1 MQEFFDSLDDKQAEK
16 ILWVLR
22 LVREC
27 DRVPKQYLKKL
38 VNTDGLWEIRT
49 SQSGNTFRLIGFFDG
64 DQLIVLTNGFQK
76 KTPKT
81 SRKEIALAE
90 KRKKNY
96 LARKQNG

>member
-1 MQEFFDSLDDKQAEK
+1 VQEFFDSLDDKQAEK

-64 DQLIVLTNGFQK
+64 DQLIVFNQRISEEDTENTK
-76 KTPKT
+76 KRNR
-81 SRKEIALAE
+81 S
-90 KRKKNY
+90 
-96 LARKQNG
+96 G